1 MATQLQKINHINNVR
16 TASQKLIEAINNIK
30 MLKLEWDALG
40 LSEAIGE
47 GDFIDNNN
55 GLAVADIAAI
65 YTTLTAIE
73 GLYTTGH
80 NTNLYKLI

>member
-47 GDFIDNNN
+47 GDFTDSNS
-55 GLAVADIAAI
+55 GLTVTDISGI
-65 YTTLTAIE
+65 YTTMAAIE
-73 GLYTTGH
+73 TLYSSGH